1 MIFILYYILFSDIIY
16 IICIIYTYI
25 PTHTYIYVYIYIYLY
40 LYLYVGVTLYCYMYD
55 IEYQIAGQY
64 VSVLSENS
72 RQNSQSLAE
81 QTRHETAMVCGHTD
95 RLPYTLPK
103 KSIHV

>member
-1 MIFILYYILFSDIIY
+1 MYHIHIH
-16 IICIIYTYI
+16 
-25 PTHTYIYVYIYIYLY
+25 PPHTHIYIYVYI
-40 LYLYVGVTLYCYMYD
+40 YLYVGVTLYCYMYD
-55 IEYQIAGQY
+55 IEYQITGQY